1 MKKRLFVVMLVC
13 SALLLGA
20 CERLYTDSELGMIV
34 EWGRYGWSEV
44 FNETGGTVTMI
55 TSYRPVPENDY
66 GPNLKT
72 FEIQPGHSVMLQIG
86 AFLPGDSIQET
97 LSTTIR
103 LSDGTEFVCTR
114 EGTDLWSVR
123 FYNENVQVRKGYET
137 SVVRY
142 SEEHAGKKIR
152 HDIVIKTYHIDEA
165 LVDLWRSS
173 QP

>member
-1 MKKRLFVVMLVC
+1 MNKRLFALMLVC
-13 SALLLGA
+13 SALLFGA
-20 CERLYTDSELGMIV
+20 CERLYTDRELGMIL
-34 EWGRYGWSEV
+34 ERGIYGWSEV

-114 EGTDLWSVR
+114 EGTDPWSER
-123 FYNENVQVRKGYET
+123 FYRGNVQKRKGYQT
-137 SVVRY
+137 YMVPY
-142 SEEHAGKKIR
+142 GEHKGKKIR
-152 HDIVIKTYHIDEA
+152 EDIEIKTYHIDST